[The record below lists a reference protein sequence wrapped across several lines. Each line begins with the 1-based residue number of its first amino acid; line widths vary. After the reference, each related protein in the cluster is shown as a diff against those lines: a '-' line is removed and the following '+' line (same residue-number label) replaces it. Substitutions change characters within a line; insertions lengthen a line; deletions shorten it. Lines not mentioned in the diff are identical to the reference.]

1 MTIHLPEDLARFIQD
16 AVRTGR
22 YARED
27 DVIRDAVSRLRQALQ
42 EADETANSG
51 AEPSRQGKPLTR
63 QEFHRHL
70 VEIGLMNQGP
80 DTPADPV
87 QASDELIDA
96 EGDVVSERV
105 IRERLIE
112 WLAGFIGE

>member
-1 MTIHLPEDLARFIQD
+1 MTIHLPEELARFIHD

-27 DVIRDAVSRLRQALQ
+27 DVIRDAVSRLKQELQ
-42 EADETANSG
+42 EADEPADSG
-51 AEPSRQGKPLTR
+51 AEPSRQGKSLTK

-70 VEIGLMNQGP
+70 VEIGLMDQGP
-80 DTPADPV
+80 ETPAVPV
-87 QASDELIDA
+87 EASEELVDA
-96 EGDVVSERV
+96 EGDVLSERV

-112 WLAGFIGE
+112 WLAGFIGK

>member
-1 MTIHLPEDLARFIQD
+1 MTIHLPEDLARFIHD

-27 DVIRDAVSRLRQALQ
+27 DVIRDAVGRLRQALQ
-42 EADETANSG
+42 EADETG
-51 AEPSRQGKPLTR
+51 EPSRQGKPLTK
-63 QEFHRHL
+63 QELQRHL
-70 VEIGLMNQGP
+70 TEIGLLDQP
-80 DTPADPV
+80 PETTAAPAPP
-87 QASDELIDA
+87 ADELIDA

-112 WLAGFIGE
+112 WLTGFL

>member
-1 MTIHLPEDLARFIQD
+1 MTIHLPEELARFIHD

-27 DVIRDAVSRLRQALQ
+27 DVIRDAVSRLRQSMEGADQAEIQDTDSSREGKAL
-42 EADETANSG
+42 T
-51 AEPSRQGKPLTR
+51 K

-70 VEIGLMNQGP
+70 TEIGLMDQAP
-80 DTPADPV
+80 DPGAKPGKPADDPTIDEEEII
-87 QASDELIDA
+87 SD
-96 EGDVVSERV
+96 RM

-112 WLAGFIGE
+112 WLTGFL

>member
-1 MTIHLPEDLARFIQD
+1 MTIHLPEDLVRFIHE

-27 DVIRDAVSRLRQALQ
+27 DVIRDAVSRLREALQ
-42 EADETANSG
+42 EGDETADQG
-51 AEPSRQGKPLTR
+51 AEVTRQGKPLTK
-63 QEFHRHL
+63 QEFQRHL
-70 VEIGLMNQGP
+70 VEIGLMSQAP
-80 DTPADPV
+80 ETTAAPVEPA
-87 QASDELIDA
+87 QELVEN
-96 EGDVVSERV
+96 EGEVLSERV

>member
-1 MTIHLPEDLARFIQD
+1 MTIHLPEDLARFIHD

-42 EADETANSG
+42 EADETAGSG
-51 AEPSRQGKPLTR
+51 AETSHQGKPLTK
-63 QEFHRHL
+63 QEFQRHL
-70 VEIGLMNQGP
+70 AEIGLMDQGSE
-80 DTPADPV
+80 TPADPA
-87 QASDELIDA
+87 QPSDELIDA
-96 EGDVVSERV
+96 EGDVLSERV

-112 WLAGFIGE
+112 WLAGFL

>member
-1 MTIHLPEDLARFIQD
+1 MTIHLPEDLARFIHD

-27 DVIRDAVSRLRQALQ
+27 DVIRDAVSLLKQTLQ
-42 EADETANSG
+42 EADETADSG
-51 AEPSRQGKPLTR
+51 AEHSRHGKPLTK
-63 QEFHRHL
+63 QELHRHL
-70 VEIGLMNQGP
+70 AEIGLMDQP
-80 DTPADPV
+80 PETTADPIPP
-87 QASDELIDA
+87 ADELIDA

-112 WLAGFIGE
+112 WLAGFL

>member
-1 MTIHLPEDLARFIQD
+1 MTIHLPEELARFIHD

-27 DVIRDAVSRLRQALQ
+27 DVIRDAVSRLRQTLQ
-42 EADETANSG
+42 EGDDAGSQDSDPA
-51 AEPSRQGKPLTR
+51 RQGKALTK

-70 VEIGLMNQGP
+70 VDIGLMNQVP
-80 DTPADPV
+80 ESASKSSAAPV
-87 QASDELIDA
+87 DEEEEIL
-96 EGDVVSERV
+96 SERM

-112 WLAGFIGE
+112 WLAGFI